1 MRRRARRS
9 GGGCWRS
16 ALQLLLQTLN
26 LLRELLIAI
35 LELLDLTG
43 QVAEHAFKAIEPRH
57 KVGSILRARGVR
69 GERTNGRDHKKRG
82 SPDHSLR
89 HVR

>member
-1 MRRRARRS
+1 
-9 GGGCWRS
+9 
-16 ALQLLLQTLN
+16 LN

-43 QVAEHAFKAIEPRH
+43 QIAEHAFKAIEPRH
-57 KVGSILRARGVR
+57 KVCSILCARTVR
-69 GERTNGRDHKKRG
+69 GERTHQRDHKKRG
-82 SPDHSLR
+82 SPDHSLW